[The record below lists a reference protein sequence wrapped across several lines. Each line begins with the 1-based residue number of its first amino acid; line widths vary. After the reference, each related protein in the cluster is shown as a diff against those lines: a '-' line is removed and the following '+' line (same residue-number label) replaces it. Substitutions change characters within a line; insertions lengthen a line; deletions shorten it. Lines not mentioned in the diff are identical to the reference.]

1 MKIKD
6 ILGKVSKG
14 GGEGDKAWGGGN
26 LIYSLPLPSSLLP
39 LPPLHPLLILT
50 FPLSHFL
57 TLPHYSHQLPP
68 LTFSKKFP
76 FLRRLEKF
84 DLYS

>member
-26 LIYSLPLPSSLLP
+26 LIYSPPLYSLSLLASRP
-39 LPPLHPLLILT
+39 SLAPMGNVSQKKKKNITPVTEGQAEILM
-50 FPLSHFL
+50 
-57 TLPHYSHQLPP
+57 
-68 LTFSKKFP
+68 
-76 FLRRLEKF
+76 
-84 DLYS
+84 